1 MCMCRKGFHEDE
13 QGRCSKWYVQVDS
26 IHSAMVQDKTGY
38 FVMPFTPWLIGHCPR
53 EVEQFAIFVEST
65 HDIS

>member
-1 MCMCRKGFHEDE
+1 
-13 QGRCSKWYVQVDS
+13 
-26 IHSAMVQDKTGY
+26 MVQDKTGY